1 MATANTTHDS
11 TAEADTVAVT
21 CHMAGCDRVC
31 HRDLTRTVVL
41 DATETGVPT
50 ETEERLV
57 CARHYYAEAA
67 VRESMFWIGFAI
79 FVLLMAPSITG
90 WGWWWT

>member
-1 MATANTTHDS
+1 
-11 TAEADTVAVT
+11 
-21 CHMAGCDRVC
+21 
-31 HRDLTRTVVL
+31 
-41 DATETGVPT
+41 VPT
-50 ETEERLV
+50 ETEDRLV

-67 VRESMFWIGFAI
+67 VRESIYWVGLAI